1 MKKFLIIGGAIAGF
15 LIAALLFTFAPNW
28 LNGEAVT
35 AQESGERQMVIAV
48 EEVKVIDGVETV
60 TAGEVVVNFDNPP
73 ELPDEPTAVDGIFK
87 SQVGDTISVG
97 TGSINVEVEVEQ
109 VNDQEPV
116 MAVSASHSGP
126 EVSVTLTD
134 DTVVYLE
141 TTAEP
146 KPTQADLDAGEMT
159 VPRTIE
165 AGSLD
170 ALGED
175 TMIQVWG
182 SQSGD
187 TITADVIVISPIR

>member
-60 TAGEVVVNFDNPP
+60 TAGEVVVNFDNPA

-87 SQVGDTISVG
+87 SQVGDTILVG

-134 DTVVYLE
+134 DTVVYIE

-165 AGSLD
+165 PGALD

-175 TMIQVWG
+175 TMVQVWG